1 MTRGGRKKSTRDF
14 FFFFLSCK
22 SGFGMSQILQVRVL
36 NGFKTS
42 DRNAIMKAG
51 EIGRIAT
58 RSATYLHE
66 TSLWDLRHR
75 PPPFADVPIP
85 EWELLSPIKY
95 LYIAIHITCLL
106 CFVFLV
112 PGVVQ

>member
-1 MTRGGRKKSTRDF
+1 
-14 FFFFLSCK
+14 
-22 SGFGMSQILQVRVL
+22 MSQILQVRVL

-66 TSLWDLRHR
+66 TSLWDLRRR

-85 EWELLSPIKY
+85 E
-95 LYIAIHITCLL
+95 
-106 CFVFLV
+106 
-112 PGVVQ
+112 